1 MNDAASGAP
10 ARAERPARD
19 APGARNVTAR
29 IRLHGA
35 LRAIAT
41 PRWRGETCACR
52 ADGTATIKHAVE
64 ALGVPHTEVWAVR
77 VNGCPASIDQI
88 LGDASEV
95 EVLPWPP
102 ARETRDRAEGH
113 GAEGHGAEG
122 RGAGEGD
129 DPPPR
134 FLADA
139 HLGALARALR
149 LLGYDT
155 QLADDEDDSALAEH
169 ARAQGRI
176 LLSRDRELLKHR
188 RVGAGCLVLSDQRDE
203 QLAQIDRRFGLGRAM
218 RPFTRCLECNAVLR
232 AVERARVESR
242 LPPAVSA
249 AQREFT
255 LCPGC
260 DRVYWRGSH
269 WERLNARVEALRAR
283 FG

>member
-1 MNDAASGAP
+1 MS
-10 ARAERPARD
+10 
-19 APGARNVTAR
+19 AR

-35 LRAIAT
+35 LRAIAM
-41 PRWRGETCACR
+41 PRWRGHSCVCR
-52 ADGTATIKHAVE
+52 TDGTATIKHAVE
-64 ALGVPHTEVWAVR
+64 ALGVPHTEIWAVR

-88 LGDASEV
+88 VRDASEV

-102 ARETRDRAEGH
+102 ARETPDRAEGG
-113 GAEGHGAEG
+113 GAEGGGAEAGGAEG
-122 RGAGEGD
+122 GGHD
-129 DPPPR
+129 DPPPS

-139 HLGALARALR
+139 HLGALARDLR
-149 LLGYDT
+149 LLGFDT
-155 QLADDEDDSALAEH
+155 QLANDESDSALAEH

-188 RVGAGCLVLSDQRDE
+188 RVLAGCLLLSDPRDE

-232 AVERARVESR
+232 AAHRAQVAHR

-249 AQREFT
+249 RQRAFT

-260 DRVYWRGSH
+260 GRVYWRGSH
-269 WERLNARVEALRAR
+269 WEKLNARVEALRAR